1 MRAILSK
8 TKSETQITLVHR
20 KINSN
25 RREMINE
32 LEAFKDKLLTKM
44 PTNELKAELA
54 KNVAIY
60 IKNHEKK
67 LQELEKKLPLSP
79 VYNFNTQ
86 KEMSELEY
94 AMDCSIYEFECSIK
108 QKSSLLFISIKH
120 SELEMENDK
129 NNRGDDDIEYKHS
142 NFAFGV
148 LVILDD
154 CVSKEEFS

>member
-1 MRAILSK
+1 M
-8 TKSETQITLVHR
+8 
-20 KINSN
+20 
-25 RREMINE
+25 
-32 LEAFKDKLLTKM
+32 
-44 PTNELKAELA
+44 
-54 KNVAIY
+54 
-60 IKNHEKK
+60 
-67 LQELEKKLPLSP
+67 SP

-108 QKSSLLFISIKH
+108 QKPSLLTLFFSIKH
-120 SELEMENDK
+120 SELEMESDK